1 MFDSFVTPSIIAW
14 QALLSVGFPRQEYW
28 SGLPFPS
35 PGDLPDPVTELM
47 SPALARLSNQGN
59 PETQH
64 TFHFNVAIDFT
75 IFTVPMTL

>member
-1 MFDSFVTPSIIAW
+1 MLDSFVTPTVAC
-14 QALLSVGFPRQEYW
+14 QALLSMGFPRQEYW

-35 PGDLPDPVTELM
+35 PGDLPDPVVEVL
-47 SPALARLSNQGN
+47 SPALAGLSNQGS

-64 TFHFNVAIDFT
+64 TFHFNVAVDFT